1 MGMPVQNCSDAA
13 TAQTEREFRQNVMT
27 LPGETTDMSVT
38 IPVVSTPNVLDGKP
52 RIEETRVGVYQV
64 GSLVREHNWST
75 AAVAEE
81 FNLTGDEIDAAL
93 EYYESNPDEMEAIAE
108 EETET
113 RERLEDL
120 SRAPR

>member
-1 MGMPVQNCSDAA
+1 MPVQNCSDGA

-38 IPVVSTPNVLDGKP
+38 IPVVSTPNVLGGKP
-52 RIEETRVGVYQV
+52 RIEGTRVGVYQV
-64 GSLVREHNWST
+64 GSLIREHDWST

-81 FNLTGDEIDAAL
+81 FDLTADEIDAAL

-108 EETET
+108 RATAT
-113 RERLEDL
+113 RDRLSDRSCASE
-120 SRAPR
+120 

>member
-1 MGMPVQNCSDAA
+1 
-13 TAQTEREFRQNVMT
+13 
-27 LPGETTDMSVT
+27 MSVT
-38 IPVVSTPNVLDGKP
+38 IPVVSTPNVLGGKP
-52 RIEETRVGVYQV
+52 RVEGTRVGVQQI

-81 FNLTGDEIDAAL
+81 FDLTADEIDAAL

-120 SRAPR
+120 SRAPQ